1 MAVGADRTGRAAQPA
16 LRGLRGPV
24 KANHDS
30 RPDSSSQHTQSWMPK
45 SGRHATSSL
54 SPGRQQ
60 PHIQMGAVMGASGRL
75 GRSPGTFGSE
85 HRWYQPTQADYQA
98 AALSQEAL
106 AAAAAEQELDHAN
119 WLLKSAPRSAQ
130 RCTFGS
136 ELRWWE
142 RANQLKQPVSA
153 WPSSEQAALPAG
165 EFSRQASPEHR
176 GQYIGWD
183 SPVRGQHLPRQGS
196 TFGTEPRGLDP
207 GAPRPALKPQPSGV
221 AAATAAAKT
230 CDAGSGQAVIAVPGP
245 RSVSVDRGMRREQS
259 SASPERAWWA
269 PDPAPSPDSALQR
282 IQQKHAQIQS
292 LAAVISQ
299 RPTSARTHTVKS
311 TFGSE
316 ARWWENPVA
325 ERALSPSS
333 QHSASARCSPERARN
348 LQHPPHQVSTPD
360 QSSAK
365 KTHSTFGS
373 EKQWWE
379 AQRPST
385 AAATSPQVQ
394 QPEAVPATAAP
405 SAVAALWSPARRRSA
420 SPDLVKC
427 SAGNQWQNGHEHA
440 SLQGSLP
447 HSHSESGTK
456 LSPTGSVATAVAPP
470 PPPSHPQSIS
480 STTKQQRFDQ
490 LHAQPWTRPV
500 CVQSESQAGAQS
512 TAGSHTGSR
521 RESARQSADSTS
533 PAMSGRSMRSRS
545 ISPTASL
552 QHSRRFSRSLS
563 NKSELQDALRH
574 RYTLGS
580 FACNR
585 STALLQVV
593 V

>member
-1 MAVGADRTGRAAQPA
+1 MAVAADRTGRAAQPA

-24 KANHDS
+24 KANHNS
-30 RPDSSSQHTQSWMPK
+30 RPDSSPQHRQSWMPK
-45 SGRHATSSL
+45 SGRHATASS

-60 PHIQMGAVMGASGRL
+60 PHIQMGAVMGASGKL
-75 GRSPGTFGSE
+75 ARSRGTFGSE

-119 WLLKSAPRSAQ
+119 WLLKSAPMSAQ
-130 RCTFGS
+130 QCTFGS

-142 RANQLKQPVSA
+142 RENQLKQPVSA
-153 WPSSEQAALPAG
+153 WPRSEPAALPAG
-165 EFSRQASPEHR
+165 EYSRQASPEHR

-196 TFGTEPRGLDP
+196 TFGTESRGLDP
-207 GAPRPALKPQPSGV
+207 GAPRPAVKPQPSGV
-221 AAATAAAKT
+221 AAATAAAKA
-230 CDAGSGQAVIAVPGP
+230 CDAGSGQVSGAVIAVPGP
-245 RSVSVDRGMRREQS
+245 GSVSVDRGMRREQS

-292 LAAVISQ
+292 LAAVINQ

-325 ERALSPSS
+325 ERASSPSS
-333 QHSASARCSPERARN
+333 QHSARSRRSPERARN

-365 KTHSTFGS
+365 KTG
-373 EKQWWE
+373 
-379 AQRPST
+379 A
-385 AAATSPQVQ
+385 
-394 QPEAVPATAAP
+394 
-405 SAVAALWSPARRRSA
+405 
-420 SPDLVKC
+420 
-427 SAGNQWQNGHEHA
+427 
-440 SLQGSLP
+440 
-447 HSHSESGTK
+447 K

-480 STTKQQRFDQ
+480 STTQQQHFDQ
-490 LHAQPWTRPV
+490 FHAQPWTRPV
-500 CVQSESQAGAQS
+500 SVQSESQAGAQN
-512 TAGSHTGSR
+512 TAGSHSGSR

-533 PAMSGRSMRSRS
+533 PAMGGGSMRSRS

-552 QHSRRFSRSLS
+552 QHSRRFSQSMS
-563 NKSELQDALRH
+563 SKSELQVTLRH
-574 RYTLGS
+574 RYALGS

-585 STALLQVV
+585 STALLQVIV
-593 V
+593 